1 MVFTGKTTDAF
12 SVYYSN
18 HYFWIGGEMHKEG
31 IKKERDVWLNN
42 FDFFFFSLLK
52 YEPSQCTE

>member
-1 MVFTGKTTDAF
+1 MIAICVVLWFLQEKLDAF

-42 FDFFFFSLLK
+42 FDFFFFTF
-52 YEPSQCTE
+52 EI

>member
-1 MVFTGKTTDAF
+1 MIAICVVLWFLQEKLDAF

-42 FDFFFFSLLK
+42 FDFFFFHF
-52 YEPSQCTE
+52 

>member
-1 MVFTGKTTDAF
+1 MVFIGKTTDAF

-18 HYFWIGGEMHKEG
+18 HYFWIGGEMHKES

-42 FDFFFFSLLK
+42 FDFIFFF
-52 YEPSQCTE
+52 TFVI